1 LEKNNKINRQIK
13 GSHTPFALLVL
24 VIAVT
29 VVFGTIT
36 TMPVSPHAAFAT
48 KTALLQQ
55 QEDNE
60 SSGGSNADNN
70 KKNSDSF
77 GSSHTDT
84 NTISGLSN
92 YNNHSLGISLQYPSN
107 WKLKESLPGDTNG
120 VSFQQFDGN
129 GNWVQSVMIYAH
141 APGEILAYPSMDT
154 PRRNVV
160 EDLIRDF
167 HSKLPDFKLLRQ
179 GKGPTIGGNPS
190 VLILFTYTSTNS
202 GSIDTVAYLIK
213 NHEKLVLIEYLTKH
227 GELQKHIS
235 DLSTILSSL
244 KIMDANGRNGD
255 NNNNSGV
262 NFDNNS
268 DESITASSSSDNPN
282 QSDTFVDN
290 SNSSDDGNTDNNNNE
305 SDSQ

>member
-1 LEKNNKINRQIK
+1 M
-13 GSHTPFALLVL
+13 
-24 VIAVT
+24 
-29 VVFGTIT
+29 VFGTIT
-36 TMPVSPHAAFAT
+36 TMPVSPHVAFAA
-48 KTALLQQ
+48 KTALPQQ

-70 KKNSDSF
+70 KKNSDIF

-84 NTISGLSN
+84 NTNSGLSN
-92 YNNHSLGISLQYPSN
+92 YNNHSFGISLQYPSN
-107 WKLKESLPGDTNG
+107 WKLNESLAGDTNG
-120 VSFQQFDGN
+120 VSFQQFDGK

-154 PRRNVV
+154 SRRNIVD
-160 EDLIRDF
+160 DLIRDF

-179 GKGPTIGGNPS
+179 GKGPTIDGNPS

-213 NHEKLVLIEYLTKH
+213 NHDKLVIIEYLTKH

-235 DLSTILSSL
+235 DLSTILTSL
-244 KIMDANGRNGD
+244 KIMDANGRSRD
-255 NNNNSGV
+255 NNNSGV
-262 NFDNNS
+262 DFDNNS
-268 DESITASSSSDNPN
+268 DDSITASNSNTDNPN

-290 SNSSDDGNTDNNNNE
+290 SNSSDDGNTDNNNE
-305 SDSQ
+305 GDSQ